1 MKTKI
6 ALVILTIKFL
16 STAGYSQVT
25 KQLDSTI
32 YAAQPIGT
40 SATAIDNNGNT
51 YLSYY
56 DELVSDQI
64 FIKINSCGQKVW
76 QVTGPAYKFSNAL
89 KIDNNDNPIL
99 VCDTFPYN
107 STSQKMYRFDKNNGN
122 ILTQKKLYP
131 NSLYIRVSDI
141 VFDVNN
147 NIILLGYNESNYTGI
162 IVKYSTNFN
171 LLWTKVGS
179 YNQFI
184 KGVILNNKIYCFA
197 DQGNLA
203 YRQIIGLNLTTGA
216 QVLQINGN
224 TAQTNGMSDFDIYN
238 SKLFISAQAQILSS
252 DTLGNISTFVSIS
265 GANNQKIISN
275 SSGVYVN
282 YDSASTYKNVHR
294 FDYLGN
300 QLKKIN
306 LQVLSIYS
314 DGAFFRY
321 ANSKLFIVGQHK
333 NLPSFEK
340 EINILDTLL
349 NVQSIKVDT
358 NNSPNNHINKWLRF
372 NVNNSGE
379 YLLMGNSCESGIG
392 GCSVLKIYS
401 SCLVTG
407 TKEQFKPNTFNVY
420 PNPAA
425 GNLNINGLD
434 KKQSI
439 IYLINMFGEVIRT
452 IETDNKE
459 FISINVENLSSGVY
473 FLKMNDKC
481 TKFIKE

>member
-6 ALVILTIKFL
+6 SLVILTIQLL
-16 STAGYSQVT
+16 SSIGYSQIT
-25 KQLDSTI
+25 KQMDSTI
-32 YAAQPIGT
+32 YSYQAIGT
-40 SATAIDNNGNT
+40 SANAIDNNGNT
-51 YLSYY
+51 YFSYY
-56 DELVSDQI
+56 DELVNDQI
-64 FIKINSCGQKVW
+64 FMKINSCGQKIW
-76 QVTGPAYKFSNAL
+76 QVSGPAYKFSNAL
-89 KIDNNDNPIL
+89 KIDNTGNPVL
-99 VCDTFPYN
+99 VCDTFPN
-107 STSQKMYRFDKNNGN
+107 TGTSQKMYRFDKNNGSIIN
-122 ILTQKKLYP
+122 QKKLYP
-131 NSLYIRVSDI
+131 NSIYINVSEI
-141 VFDVNN
+141 VIDSNN
-147 NIILLGYNESNYTGI
+147 DLLLLGSNSSSGAGI
-162 IVKYSTNFN
+162 VVKYAANFN

-179 YNQFI
+179 YNQFT

-203 YRQIIGLNLTTGA
+203 YRQIIGLNLTTGV

-265 GANNQKIISN
+265 DANNQRIISN

-306 LQVLSIYS
+306 LQILSIYS

-321 ANSKLFIVGQHK
+321 ANTKLFIVGQRK
-333 NLPSFEK
+333 NIPSFEK

-379 YLLMGNSCESGIG
+379 YVLMGNSCESGIG
-392 GCSVLKIYS
+392 GCSVMKIYS
-401 SCLVTG
+401 SCLITG
-407 TKEQFKPNTFNVY
+407 IEEQFNTNTSNLY
-420 PNPAA
+420 PNPASA
-425 GNLNINGLD
+425 YLNISGLD
-434 KKQSI
+434 KKQHTVV
-439 IYLINMFGEVIRT
+439 LINMFGEVIRT

-473 FLKMNDKC
+473 FIKVNDKC